1 MTVIKRSNRRVSG
14 SRMTRLLRTLLDAST
29 LFALATTT
37 PSGKAHINTAYFAW
51 TPDFQLVWLS
61 APEARHSR
69 NLRGNASA
77 AAAVF
82 DSHQVW
88 GNADR
93 GVQVFGMAAQA
104 KGEVLT
110 SAEDAYTERFKAI
123 RPRLSVYRFYVLTPR
138 SVKLF
143 DESELGGGSS

>member
-1 MTVIKRSNRRVSG
+1 
-14 SRMTRLLRTLLDAST
+14 
-29 LFALATTT
+29 
-37 PSGKAHINTAYFAW
+37 
-51 TPDFQLVWLS
+51 
-61 APEARHSR
+61 
-69 NLRGNASA
+69 
-77 AAAVF
+77 
-82 DSHQVW
+82 
-88 GNADR
+88 
-93 GVQVFGMAAQA
+93 MAAQA